1 MKRKIVALL
10 FLALFSAELSTG
22 APLPAFADTPTL
34 ETVAPTLEVDEILE
48 EVEQTL
54 VHYRAWLD
62 KPIYTNV
69 IKGTNHAARAGV
81 MIVLYLRGQEDVD
94 QAVQR
99 VGVQGIRK
107 VLLKQMLIHVE
118 LLSTSVPI
126 GIVEYDTDVES
137 AVEEQIELLEQTLIE
152 FDRVYR
158 RN

>member
-1 MKRKIVALL
+1 MKRKIATL
-10 FLALFSAELSTG
+10 FLFAVLFLIGSPVHGFAAGIPPALNVE
-22 APLPAFADTPTL
+22 
-34 ETVAPTLEVDEILE
+34 EILE

-54 VHYRAWLD
+54 VHYRAWLE
-62 KPIYTNV
+62 KPVYTNV

-81 MIVLYLRGQEDVD
+81 MITLYLREQEDRD
-94 QAVQR
+94 PADPR

-137 AVEEQIELLEQTLIE
+137 AVEEQIELLNQTLIE